1 MKVLIVHVFI
11 IPNGNVLFLGV
22 FKNDAEDIPNSVMI
36 LICVC
41 LLLVVGP
48 GDALGVQ
55 GSCTIKV
62 QHASG
67 WAWDRV

>member
-11 IPNGNVLFLGV
+11 IPNGNILFRDI
-22 FKNDAEDIPNSVMI
+22 FKNDADDVPSSVMI

-41 LLLVVGP
+41 LFLVVGP

-55 GSCTIKV
+55 
-62 QHASG
+62 
-67 WAWDRV
+67 